1 MNDYSGGPNQADQGP
16 PLPHPE
22 ARDETTR
29 LLSAAAHLNPD
40 FCTLAIREF
49 LTEPLR
55 AVIPSP
61 GVNDEA
67 VLREAVAARA
77 RRRWRDGAL
86 ALLLIG
92 FGALSPVL
100 LAAWISSAA
109 MWCGIG
115 PRRRHLDSVRRNRPG
130 AAAYAAAFVVISALF
145 LVGAAAWVQD
155 QTSGANPDFGG
166 FGTGQPAQPSGGF
179 GVRTL
184 IAVLLGLVI
193 AAALITDRL
202 LVWSLLT
209 RTFRRG
215 RFSALP
221 KAGEWPR
228 TLGASGAAGRLLRQ
242 RSAIP
247 RGNVV
252 VYLDDKPFVGSGD
265 QFSTWSIAIPLE
277 SADQPNGNGS
287 APPGAKRLPNAFP
300 LSELYDHIGG
310 YLGELRNSLPALSP
324 SYRLS
329 ALEQF
334 ETLFVPAVEL
344 VTNFGS
350 PAANLVLPRPDQ
362 APAPRIDPR
371 YARQVAEQPIEWL
384 RYYRGFQVEAWDR
397 DLVVSVFLHVGADRD
412 MLYFECTPCVLA
424 PIYSGYRAIDTLSDR
439 SRVAPILD
447 AVGSLLVL
455 PMSIL
460 PRLGHAFRSTRPAR
474 QDDKEYTADRY
485 GARYSLRELVA
496 QDTLTDYLKIRDVDR
511 YLMLMQD
518 RIFKATAEFLDARG
532 ISSKVFREKAN
543 IIQNNAYN
551 NFDQRNSN
559 FSGSMFGTLN
569 VNHNN
574 PAPAQPASA

>member
-29 LLSAAAHLNPD
+29 LLSAAAHLSPR

-49 LTEPLR
+49 LTDPLR
-55 AVIPSP
+55 AVVPSP
-61 GVNDEA
+61 GVNDGA

-77 RRRWRDGAL
+77 RRRWRDGVL
-86 ALLLIG
+86 ALLLIAFGLLSPTLLAGWIAVAILWSG
-92 FGALSPVL
+92 FGL
-100 LAAWISSAA
+100 
-109 MWCGIG
+109 
-115 PRRRHLDSVRRNRPG
+115 RRRHLDLVLRRRPG
-130 AAAYAAAFVVISALF
+130 AGTY
-145 LVGAAAWVQD
+145 VGALIAFSLVAAR
-155 QTSGANPDFGG
+155 GATALRPGGTTGSNPDLGDFSSD
-166 FGTGQPAQPSGGF
+166 QPTQQVSGG
-179 GVRTL
+179 VSIVIALL
-184 IAVLLGLVI
+184 IGLVI
-193 AAALITDRL
+193 AGVLITDRL
-202 LVWSLLT
+202 LIWSLLT
-209 RTFRRG
+209 KSFRRG
-215 RFSALP
+215 RFSATP
-221 KAGEWPR
+221 KPGEWLR
-228 TLGASGAAGRLLRQ
+228 TMGSGSAAGRLLQQ

-247 RGNVV
+247 RGNTV
-252 VYLDDKPFVGSGD
+252 VYLDENPFVGSGTP
-265 QFSTWSIAIPLE
+265 SATWSIAIPLE
-277 SADQPNGNGS
+277 AADQPNGNG
-287 APPGAKRLPNAFP
+287 ATPQPPKRPPTAFP
-300 LSELYDHIGG
+300 LLDLYDHIGG
-310 YLGELRNSLPALSP
+310 YLSELRRSLPALSP

-329 ALEQF
+329 ELREF
-334 ETLFVPAVEL
+334 ETLFVPAVDL
-344 VTNFGS
+344 VTHFGG
-350 PAANLVLPRPDQ
+350 PAASLVLPRPDQ
-362 APAPRIDPR
+362 PPLSRIDPQ
-371 YARQVAEQPIEWL
+371 YVKQVAEQPIEWL

-424 PIYSGYRAIDTLSDR
+424 PIYSGYWAIDLLSER
-439 SRVAPILD
+439 TRLAPIMD
-447 AVGSLLVL
+447 AIGSTVVL
-455 PMSIL
+455 PISIVG
-460 PRLGHAFRSTRPAR
+460 RLRHAFRPTKPAAP
-474 QDDKEYTADRY
+474 DKEYTADRY